1 MMKLM
6 RLFVPLCMSA
16 VLLAAGETIPSQAR
30 SFAIDPVQTKVEFT
44 LGSLL
49 HTVHGDF
56 RLKRGTLRYDA
67 QSGKLSGELVVDAAS
82 GESGSPA
89 RDRRMHASILESAK
103 YPEITFR
110 PDRVDGKVAAEGRS
124 EVQVHGV
131 FAIHGEEHE
140 MLVPATI
147 GAADGQYNVTVTFE
161 VPYVKWGMKNPSTLM
176 LRVNDKVDI
185 IVQTVAHPSEPGPK
199 GTP

>member
-6 RLFVPLCMSA
+6 RLLVPVCVCA
-16 VLLAAGETIPSQAR
+16 VLLTAGDSVRSQPR
-30 SFAIDPVQTKVEFT
+30 SCTIDPAQTKVEFT

-56 RLKRGTLRYDA
+56 KLKRGTLRFEPE
-67 QSGKLSGELVVDAAS
+67 SGKLSGELVVDAAS

-89 RDRRMHASILESAK
+89 RDKRMHASILESAK
-103 YPEITFR
+103 YPEIVFR

-131 FAIHGEEHE
+131 FAIHGVEHE
-140 MLVPATI
+140 MLVPATV
-147 GAADGQYNVTVTFE
+147 GAADGQYNVTVSFE

-185 IVQTVAHPSEPGPK
+185 IVQTVAHLSGAN
-199 GTP
+199 

>member
-6 RLFVPLCMSA
+6 RLFVPFCVSA
-16 VLLAAGETIPSQAR
+16 VLLAGESVPSLPR
-30 SFAIDPVQTKVEFT
+30 SFAIDPAQTKVEFA

-56 RLKRGTLRYDA
+56 HLKRGTLTFDP
-67 QSGKLSGELVVDAAS
+67 QTGKASGEVVVDAAS

-89 RDRRMHASILESAK
+89 RDKRMHAAILEIAK

-110 PDRVDGKVAAEGRS
+110 PDRVDGKVASEGKS
-124 EVQVHGV
+124 QVQLHGV
-131 FAIHGEEHE
+131 FAIHGVEHE
-140 MLVPATI
+140 ILLPVTVDA
-147 GAADGQYNVTVTFE
+147 GGGQYNVIGIFE

-176 LRVNDKVDI
+176 LRVDDKVE
-185 IVQTVAHPSEPGPK
+185 IVIHSVAH
-199 GTP
+199 TM